1 MAHRHQHGTI
11 NNVLTGGTHYLLAST
26 GTWEVVG
33 AGGHTITDSREEIK
47 FVDHGSLKVTA
58 GSTTP
63 VTLTHERV
71 PMADQYDWDSR
82 GFFWVYSNSPLTAT
96 IGITVYNSTTESA
109 SASLAV
115 RARRW
120 TLVSVDGATP
130 ESFARAQITIGLSG
144 LEAGE
149 TAYLTNPTILTPN
162 AISRNVF
169 AAESWM
175 RLPQYLRDTDETQT
189 DPDYPL
195 LRFIDVLT
203 ADADGVFTE
212 WRDIRYIPPDDEGG
226 PTVSDLEPSVASLP
240 ALRWLAQLLGVRF
253 YDPSTGTTSWINL
266 EVGLD
271 QDGNGPEWEEW
282 ESVPDT
288 GDVGTDVSW
297 EEIEAFA
304 PGVSGFEELIR
315 WQVETA
321 YFGLRGGTK
330 ESVLETV
337 KKVLTGTKYAVTVD
351 DTAWVIHVQT
361 KQSETPDNTV
371 IGAASPTIEEIV
383 ANTIPAGFEFL
394 HETVAG

>member
-1 MAHRHQHGTI
+1 
-11 NNVLTGGTHYLLAST
+11 
-26 GTWEVVG
+26 
-33 AGGHTITDSREEIK
+33 
-47 FVDHGSLKVTA
+47 
-58 GSTTP
+58 
-63 VTLTHERV
+63 
-71 PMADQYDWDSR
+71 
-82 GFFWVYSNSPLTAT
+82 
-96 IGITVYNSTTESA
+96 
-109 SASLAV
+109 
-115 RARRW
+115 
-120 TLVSVDGATP
+120 
-130 ESFARAQITIGLSG
+130 
-144 LEAGE
+144 
-149 TAYLTNPTILTPN
+149 
-162 AISRNVF
+162 
-169 AAESWM
+169 
-175 RLPQYLRDTDETQT
+175 
-189 DPDYPL
+189 
-195 LRFIDVLT
+195 
-203 ADADGVFTE
+203 
-212 WRDIRYIPPDDEGG
+212 
-226 PTVSDLEPSVASLP
+226 VSDLEPSVASLP